1 VREREFAYVSIFIPI
16 CIYIY
21 ICRRLFLLIPIPAL
35 SHTKTYTIP
44 ERGRRRPTTVGKTQ
58 KTPEELIKRKTQKKT
73 QKTPEELIKET
84 CYNCK

>member
-1 VREREFAYVSIFIPI
+1 
-16 CIYIY
+16 
-21 ICRRLFLLIPIPAL
+21 
-35 SHTKTYTIP
+35 
-44 ERGRRRPTTVGKTQ
+44 VGKTQ